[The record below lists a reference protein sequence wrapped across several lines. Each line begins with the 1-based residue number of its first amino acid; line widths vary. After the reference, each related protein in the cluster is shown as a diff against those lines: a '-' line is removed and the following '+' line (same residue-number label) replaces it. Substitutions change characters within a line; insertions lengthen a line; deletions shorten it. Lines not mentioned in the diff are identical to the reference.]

1 MEESSGSPSGP
12 LRLQVVRT
20 REEKSSGAW
29 VAGRNRTGSVHWA
42 GLHVHVLGVCLKG
55 RKLSAEVEG
64 RQAKPGAARSL
75 PPFSLPPASQP
86 ASRPASQSVD
96 QSVSQPASQ
105 SAADPAARTRREKP
119 KSAEKRARC
128 VLAPASPPSKPPSRR
143 PVTRR
148 ARARPLPLPGKP
160 PPFATRPSSLPLP
173 LPRAAPHGLR
183 AAEALP
189 SARTTLRSLGRAL
202 TCQARPPAVYPAA
215 RRLLQAPTHCA
226 KPVAAAAP
234 AGTEASLQT
243 PTLGPLPRK
252 HLPLPLV
259 LSAK

>member
-1 MEESSGSPSGP
+1 MGSREKPDWQCALGP
-12 LRLQVVRT
+12 ATCARCWRLPEGT
-20 REEKSSGAW
+20 ETLCG
-29 VAGRNRTGSVHWA
+29 G
-42 GLHVHVLGVCLKG
+42 
-55 RKLSAEVEG
+55 G
-64 RQAKPGAARSL
+64 RQASEARRCAF
-75 PPFSLPPASQP
+75 PPSFFPPASQP
-86 ASRPASQSVD
+86 ASQPAGQPVSRSVSQPA
-96 QSVSQPASQ
+96 SQPASQ

>member
-12 LRLQVVRT
+12 LCLKVVRT

-105 SAADPAARTRREKP
+105 
-119 KSAEKRARC
+119 
-128 VLAPASPPSKPPSRR
+128 PS
-143 PVTRR
+143 
-148 ARARPLPLPGKP
+148 
-160 PPFATRPSSLPLP
+160 
-173 LPRAAPHGLR
+173 LR
-183 AAEALP
+183 D
-189 SARTTLRSLGRAL
+189 
-202 TCQARPPAVYPAA
+202 
-215 RRLLQAPTHCA
+215 
-226 KPVAAAAP
+226 
-234 AGTEASLQT
+234 
-243 PTLGPLPRK
+243 
-252 HLPLPLV
+252 V
-259 LSAK
+259 LSACPELSAGEPWIQQILSTHYVPGTVLGPGKLTVQRGNKTTCRKP